1 MNLQEV
7 VKLADELVFARTGQH
22 LSDVQDTILRG
33 TWQHQDYK
41 EIAKQVN
48 LSEARVREVGMEL
61 WQTLSDE
68 LGEKVT
74 KSNFRPTMERLQFSI
89 DSQYFARQDSVQ
101 IGCINY
107 CGESRHSPHSS
118 QPHQET
124 QARSNPAF
132 NHDLSEMPRLGNFY
146 NRVDELERIKTV
158 ILTDKVQL
166 LTITGI
172 IGSGKTA
179 LAIKLVQEIKH
190 EFECVVW
197 RNLETGYAASNLK
210 TDIINL
216 FAHND
221 NKKLSQMSAIKYL
234 QKHRCLIIL
243 DNIHNLFMREE
254 LAGQYQLCY
263 EDYRSFFKKIID
275 LSHQSCFLLVGWEA
289 PRDIAQIQQKNIPHF
304 TIAGLDSSSASRV
317 LADQGLE
324 IDNRWKNLID
334 LYQGNPLWLKIVAHF
349 ILELG
354 LNVTDLFHKQPVL
367 PQDLK
372 GILRQSFAYL
382 SETETELLSQLAR
395 EDDAIALVKLLETTQ
410 MPLSDLLDALQS
422 LCRRCWLEKT
432 DKVYVMSSI
441 LKQYILQL

>member
-1 MNLQEV
+1 
-7 VKLADELVFARTGQH
+7 
-22 LSDVQDTILRG
+22 
-33 TWQHQDYK
+33 
-41 EIAKQVN
+41 
-48 LSEARVREVGMEL
+48 MEL

-89 DSQYFARQDSVQ
+89 DSQYFAPQDSVQ

-118 QPHQET
+118 QPNQGT
-124 QARSNPAF
+124 KARSNPAF
-132 NHDLSEMPRLGNFY
+132 NHDLSEMPQLGSFY
-146 NRVDELERIKTV
+146 NRVDELERLKTV

-197 RNLETGYAASNLK
+197 RNLETGYAAAKLK
-210 TDIINL
+210 TDIINF
-216 FAHND
+216 FAHDD

-243 DNIHNLFMREE
+243 DNIHNLFEQEE

-263 EDYRSFFKKIID
+263 EDYRRFFKQIID

-289 PRDIAQIQQKNIPHF
+289 PRDIAQIQHKNIPHF
-304 TIAGLDSSSASRV
+304 TIAGLDSSSARRI
-317 LADQGLE
+317 LQENGLE
-324 IDNRWKNLID
+324 IDNRWESLICF
-334 LYQGNPLWLKIVAHF
+334 YQGNPLWLKTVASLS
-349 ILELG
+349 LELG
-354 LNVTDLFHKQPVL
+354 LDVTDLLHQPPL
-367 PQDLK
+367 LLQDLK
-372 GILRQSFAYL
+372 EILRQSFAQL
-382 SETETELLSQLAR
+382 SKIEKELICRLAR
-395 EDDAIALVKLLETTQ
+395 EGDAIALVKLLETTQ

-441 LKQYILQL
+441 LKQYIQQL